1 MKANIQMS
9 FKDEHKTFYV
19 AKDIANFLNR
29 GSAIRDKIIT
39 VLNQI
44 REEIGIRSLK
54 HFSQETAQNFVNY
67 LQEQVKDGDLTR
79 KTAETY
85 LSAFNDIIKYV
96 NEKLDKDIKTVS
108 PTEVGLNRGARETV
122 NRAVNQETHQAFLNF
137 LEQKDNI
144 QAQALIPSVGLQ
156 REFGLRLRES
166 MAIKRESIEK
176 ALATNKLTIGRQDGT
191 KNAKERS
198 IPILKESQVQVLKS
212 ALNFMQ
218 QNNLK
223 SLIPTQKLLEQ
234 YKYANK
240 VKQEFNRL
248 NDIKMDFHGERYF
261 YAQTR
266 FNEGA
271 SLKDISKELGHER
284 EGITKIYLN
293 IKWYRKFNKKTYLLQ
308 FFKKK
313 YIRQSTASLKIF

>member
-44 REEIGIRSLK
+44 KEELGVHSLK

-67 LQEQVKDGDLTR
+67 LKEQVKDGDITR

-85 LSAFNDIIKYV
+85 LAAFNDIVRYV
-96 NEKLDKDIKTVS
+96 NEKLDKDIKTIS
-108 PTEVGLNRGARETV
+108 PTEVGLNRGAREPI
-122 NRAVNQETHQAFLNF
+122 NRAVSQETHQAFLSF
-137 LEQKDNI
+137 LNEKNNT
-144 QAQALIPSVGLQ
+144 QAKVLIPSVVLQ

-166 MAIKRESIEK
+166 LAIKRESIEK

-198 IPILKESQVQVLKS
+198 IPIRNKTQVQALKS
-212 ALNFMQ
+212 ALSFMQ
-218 QNNLK
+218 EHNLK

-234 YKYANK
+234 YKYADR

-248 NDIKMDFHGERYF
+248 NDIKMDFHGERYH

-266 FNEGA
+266 VAEDA
-271 SLKDISKELGHER
+271 SYKEVSKELGHER

-293 IKWYRKFNKKTYLLQ
+293 IK
-308 FFKKK
+308 
-313 YIRQSTASLKIF
+313 